1 MPTVETSPGKVESRH
16 LDSYGQGAMW
26 GFVAW
31 AVAATVAFAVPL
43 WQLGTYSL
51 KADLFSHALLIPVV
65 SAYLIW
71 TRRDP
76 TPLPWSR
83 GTRWAAVPAVLA
95 LMLLGF
101 YWLFWQ
107 PRGPLPPNDYLSVM
121 TAAYLLVVL
130 SGALACL
137 GWGVVKALSF
147 PILFLVFMIPW
158 PTVMI
163 DAIEIGLQFA
173 SAEAAHGLLHV
184 TGVPLLRDGLRSA
197 AGITLEVAQ
206 ECSGVRSS
214 YVLFITSVLGAHML
228 LRTRWRRWVL
238 VLAVIPLGIVR
249 NGFRILTIAML
260 CVYVDPAMIDSPI
273 HHRGGPIFFVLSL
286 IPFFLLLLW
295 LRKSEGKAG
304 KTPTP
309 VGVEVTR
316 LKPQQSLL
324 TSSPTRPGDW

>member
-1 MPTVETSPGKVESRH
+1 
-16 LDSYGQGAMW
+16 
-26 GFVAW
+26 VA
-31 AVAATVAFAVPL
+31 AATVAFGWPL
-43 WQLGTYSL
+43 WQLVAYSL

-76 TPLPWSR
+76 APLPWSR
-83 GTRWAAVPAVLA
+83 GTRWAALPAVLA
-95 LMLLGF
+95 LLLLGF
-101 YWLFWQ
+101 YWLIWQ
-107 PRGPLPPNDYLSVM
+107 PHEPLPPNDHLSVM
-121 TAAYLLVVL
+121 TTAYLLVL
-130 SGALACL
+130 LAGALACL

-147 PILFLVFMIPW
+147 PILFLIFMIAW

-173 SAEAAHGLLHV
+173 SAEAAHALLSL
-184 TGVPLLRDGLRSA
+184 TGVPLLRDGLVFRLP
-197 AGITLEVAQ
+197 GITLEVAQ

-238 VLAVIPLGIVR
+238 VLAVIPLGILR

-260 CVYVDPAMIDSPI
+260 CVYVDPSMIDSPI

-295 LRKSEGKAG
+295 LRRSEGKSVKAA
-304 KTPTP
+304 TP
-309 VGVEVTR
+309 
-316 LKPQQSLL
+316 
-324 TSSPTRPGDW
+324 

>member
-1 MPTVETSPGKVESRH
+1 
-16 LDSYGQGAMW
+16 MW
-26 GFVAW
+26 GFAVW

-43 WQLGTYSL
+43 WQLARYSM

-76 TPLPWSR
+76 APLPWSR

-95 LMLLGF
+95 LVLLGF
-101 YWLFWQ
+101 YWLIWQ
-107 PRGPLPPNDYLSVM
+107 PRGPLPPNDSLSVI
-121 TAAYLLVVL
+121 TAAYLLVLL

-137 GWGVVKALSF
+137 GWRVVRALSF

-173 SAEAAHGLLHV
+173 SAEAAHGLLSL
-184 TGVPLLRDGLRSA
+184 TGVPLLRDGLVFRLP
-197 AGITLEVAQ
+197 GITLEVAQ

-295 LRKSEGKAG
+295 LRKSEGKSG
-304 KTPTP
+304 KTPAA

-316 LKPQQSLL
+316 LN
-324 TSSPTRPGDW
+324 PGRAS